1 MGSTLWGPHSSHTK
15 LAIPSPRPLQ
25 RAESSV
31 CMGLGPGCP
40 LPALTLGT
48 PGLPAPVS
56 QIHQHQPHLTCPTSC
71 ASVLLSPPPSW
82 VAGTTCVPCAMTV
95 GLKPISGPA
104 QHTTG
109 TRQDTQSK
117 QQGGRQAGMAEEQLL
132 GVPVLCEHMEE
143 VGVY

>member
-1 MGSTLWGPHSSHTK
+1 
-15 LAIPSPRPLQ
+15 
-25 RAESSV
+25 
-31 CMGLGPGCP
+31 MGLGPGCP
-40 LPALTLGT
+40 PPALTPGT
-48 PGLPAPVS
+48 PGLPARLPDPSAPATSHLPHKLRLGAAVS
-56 QIHQHQPHLTCPTSC
+56 TTFL
-71 ASVLLSPPPSW
+71 

-109 TRQDTQSK
+109 TQQDTQSER
-117 QQGGRQAGMAEEQLL
+117 QGGRQAGMAKERLL